1 MTRTEERLRDALS
14 ASAGRVRDERLRPL
28 PTLEAKPRRH
38 TQRTHTQRTHTAWLA
53 PVAAALSV
61 LLIVALAVTLTGG
74 GHEKAPS
81 AGYRPLPAGFP
92 KYFAQFAAQAGPDF
106 VIRST
111 STGAEVTPVMVP
123 DVPG

>member
-38 TQRTHTQRTHTAWLA
+38 TAWLA

-81 AGYRPLPAGFP
+81 AGLPPPARGFP
-92 KYFAQFAAQAGPDF
+92 
-106 VIRST
+106 
-111 STGAEVTPVMVP
+111 EVLRPVRR
-123 DVPG
+123 PGRA